1 MQMKNLARL
10 ETIAKGMPQSTD
22 VSPPPGVFVQIIL
35 HAGLL
40 SNCGFAHL
48 FIPLFARSK
57 HGYRGY
63 HANGCPSC

>member
-10 ETIAKGMPQSTD
+10 ETIAKGMPQSID

-40 SNCGFAHL
+40 SNLWVCTSFYTP
-48 FIPLFARSK
+48 I
-57 HGYRGY
+57 
-63 HANGCPSC
+63 CEE